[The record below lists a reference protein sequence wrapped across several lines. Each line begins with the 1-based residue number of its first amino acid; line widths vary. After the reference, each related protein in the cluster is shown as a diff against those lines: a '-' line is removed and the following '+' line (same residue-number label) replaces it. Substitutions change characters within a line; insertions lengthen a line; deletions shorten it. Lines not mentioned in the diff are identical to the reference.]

1 MNAVENGQEFVD
13 YYDLLQVDPG
23 CDARILEIA
32 YHYFAKMYHPDHAET
47 ADVDRFNE
55 VVIAYKVLR
64 DPEQRA
70 IYDESYAKHRVRP
83 DFRTPTDDELEID
96 EKAALSDADIHE
108 TILLQLYKR
117 RREHATDPGVVGW
130 LLQEK
135 LGCSDD
141 QFEFHIWYLKSKK
154 FLEITEQSTLAITIE
169 GVDHVISTSR
179 SSSREKL
186 LLAQMNGGAEEVEA
200 GES

>member
-1 MNAVENGQEFVD
+1 MKTLDSGQNFVD

-32 YHYFAKMYHPDHAET
+32 YHYFAKMYHPDHVET
-47 ADVDRFNE
+47 ADVDKFNE
-55 VVIAYKVLR
+55 VVAAYRVLR
-64 DPEQRA
+64 DPDQRA
-70 IYDESYAKHRVRP
+70 EYDQLYTQQRGKP
-83 DFRTPTDDELEID
+83 DFRAPTDEELEID
-96 EKAALSDADIHE
+96 ESAALSDAEIHE

-135 LGCSDD
+135 LGCNDD

-154 FLEITEQSTLAITIE
+154 FLEITEHSTLAITIE

-179 SSSREKL
+179 TSSREKL
-186 LLAQMNGGAEEVEA
+186 LLARLNSGAEGDA
-200 GES
+200 AS

>member
-1 MNAVENGQEFVD
+1 LETGHDFVD

-32 YHYFAKMYHPDHAET
+32 YHYFAKMYHPDHVET
-47 ADVDRFNE
+47 ADVDRFND
-55 VVIAYKVLR
+55 VVAAYRVLR

-70 IYDESYAKHRVRP
+70 EYDEKYAKHRGKP
-83 DFRTPTDDELEID
+83 DFRTPIDDELEID
-96 EKAALSDADIHE
+96 ERSALSDAEIHE

-154 FLEITEQSTLAITIE
+154 FLEVTEQSTLAITID

-179 SSSREKL
+179 SNSKEKL
-186 LLAQMNGGAEEVEA
+186 LIAQRDGSAEEAEA